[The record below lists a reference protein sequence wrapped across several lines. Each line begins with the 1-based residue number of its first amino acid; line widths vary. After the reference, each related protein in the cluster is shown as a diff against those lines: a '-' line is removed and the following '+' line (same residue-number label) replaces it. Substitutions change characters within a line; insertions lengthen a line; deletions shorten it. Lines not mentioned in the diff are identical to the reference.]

1 MEPLL
6 DPLNNRLTVYPIKF
20 NNIWSWY
27 KKMQAANWTAEEI
40 DFSEDYDQYKKLSE
54 NEQHFIKMVL
64 AFFAASDTIV
74 NMNLSENFVREVQIR
89 EAIIAYEFQAAIEN
103 VHSECYS
110 LMIDNIIKD
119 PIEKEKCFNSLNEF
133 DCIKDKA
140 SWALKWLDAKDSPF
154 AQRLIAFSI
163 VEGVFFSGSFCA
175 IFWLKK
181 KNLMPGLCDSNEL
194 IARDEGMHTG
204 FACHLYKYIQEKMDQ
219 TIVHDMFKEAV
230 NIEEKFICHSLPC
243 SLIGMNSSLMSEYIK
258 YVADRL
264 LVELGYEKIWR
275 IDNPF
280 DFMESLSLEG
290 KTNFFEY
297 RPTQYQSS
305 HVLNSSNESKSESF
319 VIQEDF

>member
-89 EAIIAYEFQAAIEN
+89 EAIITYEFQAAIEN

-133 DCIKDKA
+133 DCIKDK
-140 SWALKWLDAKDSPF
+140 
-154 AQRLIAFSI
+154 
-163 VEGVFFSGSFCA
+163 
-175 IFWLKK
+175 
-181 KNLMPGLCDSNEL
+181 
-194 IARDEGMHTG
+194 
-204 FACHLYKYIQEKMDQ
+204 
-219 TIVHDMFKEAV
+219 
-230 NIEEKFICHSLPC
+230 
-243 SLIGMNSSLMSEYIK
+243 
-258 YVADRL
+258 
-264 LVELGYEKIWR
+264 
-275 IDNPF
+275 
-280 DFMESLSLEG
+280 
-290 KTNFFEY
+290 
-297 RPTQYQSS
+297 
-305 HVLNSSNESKSESF
+305 
-319 VIQEDF
+319 

>member
-74 NMNLSENFVREVQIR
+74 NMNLSVNFVREVQIR
-89 EAIIAYEFQAAIEN
+89 ESKITYEFQAAIEN

-140 SWALKWLDAKDSPF
+140 SWALKWLDA
-154 AQRLIAFSI
+154 
-163 VEGVFFSGSFCA
+163 
-175 IFWLKK
+175 
-181 KNLMPGLCDSNEL
+181 
-194 IARDEGMHTG
+194 
-204 FACHLYKYIQEKMDQ
+204 
-219 TIVHDMFKEAV
+219 
-230 NIEEKFICHSLPC
+230 
-243 SLIGMNSSLMSEYIK
+243 
-258 YVADRL
+258 
-264 LVELGYEKIWR
+264 
-275 IDNPF
+275 
-280 DFMESLSLEG
+280 
-290 KTNFFEY
+290 
-297 RPTQYQSS
+297 
-305 HVLNSSNESKSESF
+305 
-319 VIQEDF
+319 